1 MPVRP
6 YVLLSTAASLD
17 GYIDDD
23 SDSRLLLSNES
34 DFDRVDELRAG
45 VDAILVGAN
54 TVRRDDPRLV
64 LRSADRARRR
74 VAAGLPEGPSKVTV
88 TDTGELDP
96 DAAFFTVGGVEKLVY
111 TSTGGHRAARARFGD
126 RATVVSI
133 ADTIDPGVL
142 LADLARRGVHR
153 LMVEGG
159 AGVQASLLAAHLVD
173 ELHLVYAP
181 FFVGA
186 RGHVS
191 LADHAWFVAGHPAM
205 TLAEVRTM
213 GNHVLLRYLLE
224 AGS

>member
-1 MPVRP
+1 MVARP

-23 SDSRLLLSNES
+23 SDTRLLLSSES

-54 TVRRDDPRLV
+54 TVRNDNPRLV
-64 LRSADRARRR
+64 LRSAARARRR
-74 VAAGLPEGPSKVTV
+74 VEVGLPAGPSKVTL
-88 TDTGELDP
+88 TGTGELDP
-96 DAAFFTVGGVEKLVY
+96 EAAFFTVGDVEKLVY
-111 TSTGGHRAARARFGD
+111 VSAGAYRTARRRFGGH
-126 RATVVSI
+126 ATVVSTG
-133 ADTIDPGVL
+133 DTLEPGAL

-159 AGVQASLLAAHLVD
+159 AGVQASLLAAQLVD

-186 RGHVS
+186 RGGAS
-191 LADHAWFVAGHPAM
+191 LADHASFVAGHPSM
-205 TLAEVRTM
+205 TLAEVRGM
-213 GNHVLLRYLLE
+213 GDHVLLRYLLE
-224 AGS
+224 ADS